1 MERRIAYE
9 DLLGLTEAILNRI
22 GYPEKAAEITAR
34 TLVEADA
41 RGVYSHG
48 VARLPFYRS
57 RMESGNA
64 FPEAKPEIVW
74 ETPFSLVIDGK
85 RGIGP
90 YNADFAMKECIER
103 ARKGGLCF
111 ASVRDSN
118 HYGMAGLWAEM
129 AVDRGFLGISMSTS
143 NKLVL
148 PTFSSERLLGT
159 NPLAVAIPAE
169 EGAPFLLDMATSG
182 VARGKIEVCHRRDIS
197 MPSGWAVDRHGEV
210 CTNPH
215 EIVAL
220 LKEDA
225 PWGGLLPL
233 GGSGETSGG
242 HKGYGLALLV
252 ELLSS
257 SLSLN
262 EWRPRA
268 DAEHPIRVAH
278 FFGVLDLKIFG
289 DPEKIRSHV
298 SRVLE
303 DIRKKNVPSETPRIY
318 VHGEKERERRKRS
331 LGEGIC
337 LDDATREILRNL
349 REELSLSE
357 NCFTI

>member
-1 MERRIAYE
+1 MKEKIAYE
-9 DLLGLTEAILNRI
+9 DLLALTKALLRTF
-22 GYPEKAAEITAR
+22 GYPDRAGTITAR

-64 FPEAKPEIVW
+64 FPEAEPEIVW
-74 ETPFSLVIDGK
+74 ETPVSLVIDGK
-85 RGIGP
+85 RGVGP
-90 YNADFAMKECIER
+90 YNADFAMKACIQR
-103 ARKGGLCF
+103 AEKGGLCF

-129 AVDRGFLGISMSTS
+129 ALEKGFVGISMSTS

-148 PTFSSERLLGT
+148 PTFSKERLLGT

-182 VARGKIEVCHRRDIS
+182 VARGKIEVCHRRDVP
-197 MPSGWAVDRHGEV
+197 MPSGWAVDRRGEV
-210 CTNPH
+210 CTDPH
-215 EIVAL
+215 EIVSL

-252 ELLSS
+252 ELFSS

-268 DAEHPIRVAH
+268 DAEDPIRVAH
-278 FFGVLDLKIFG
+278 FFGVFDLKLFG
-289 DPEKIRSHV
+289 DSRKIRNHV
-298 SRVLE
+298 SRILG
-303 DIRKKNVPSETPRIY
+303 DIRKKEASSEEPRIY
-318 VHGEKERERRKRS
+318 IHGEKERERRERS
-331 LGEGIC
+331 LREGIY
-337 LDDATREILRNL
+337 LDEATRNILESL
-349 REELSLSE
+349 QEELSLSE
-357 NCFTI
+357 NCFRI

>member
-1 MERRIAYE
+1 VTQKIPYE
-9 DLLGLTEAILNRI
+9 DLSALTQVILEGL
-22 GYPEKAAEITAR
+22 GYPKEKARITAR

-41 RGVYSHG
+41 RGVPSHG

-64 FPEAKPEIVW
+64 FPEAEPEIVW
-74 ETPFSLVIDGK
+74 ETPVSLVVDGK

-90 YNADFAMKECIER
+90 YNADFAMKECIKRTEKR
-103 ARKGGLCF
+103 GLCF
-111 ASVRDSN
+111 ATVRDSN

-129 AVDRGFLGISMSTS
+129 ALERGYMGISMSTS

-148 PTFSSERLLGT
+148 PTFSPERLLGT

-169 EGAPFLLDMATSG
+169 EGVPFLLDMATSA
-182 VARGKIEVCHRRDIS
+182 VARGKIEVCHRRDTPI
-197 MPSGWAVDRHGEV
+197 PSGWGVGRRGEV
-210 CTNPH
+210 CTDPH
-215 EIVAL
+215 EIVSL

-233 GGSGETSGG
+233 GGMGETSGG

-278 FFGVLDLKIFG
+278 FFGVLDLKLFG
-289 DPEKIRSHV
+289 DPQKILSHV
-298 SRVLE
+298 SRVLG
-303 DIRKKNVPSETPRIY
+303 DIRKKEDSPETPRVYI
-318 VHGEKERERRKRS
+318 HGEKEWEQRKRS
-331 LGEGIC
+331 LAEGIS
-337 LDDATREILRNL
+337 LDEATREILRNL

-357 NCFTI
+357 NSFRI